1 MLEGS
6 LGKADG
12 PASVFIDTIW
22 FGVGSNGFTYYG
34 TSQTTG
40 GETPAIGDPH
50 GTSTFSGWS
59 NPSPTHPYVPPPR
72 DYGTA
77 VGAPPP
83 PELDPRYSA
92 ALQPADLRQAPAA
105 AVLLR
110 PAMNRIR
117 FLAVLA
123 AAALPIVA
131 SLPAVAQTADQS
143 WRPQGHRPAAAA
155 ARRAVDDRAQRQG
168 RQAAGGKLVLEGVSP
183 NAIIFADRPVRSA
196 GHALTAH
203 LLEEWSGNDSFAKT
217 PPNATVSVLMKA
229 KAAVVDAVVVLKSP
243 KLEGDK
249 LTFDVDVL
257 EGDLAGGDGAASV
270 FMDIINLPIAR
281 RTSHRGAWYHGTN

>member
-1 MLEGS
+1 
-6 LGKADG
+6 
-12 PASVFIDTIW
+12 
-22 FGVGSNGFTYYG
+22 
-34 TSQTTG
+34 
-40 GETPAIGDPH
+40 
-50 GTSTFSGWS
+50 
-59 NPSPTHPYVPPPR
+59 
-72 DYGTA
+72 
-77 VGAPPP
+77 
-83 PELDPRYSA
+83 
-92 ALQPADLRQAPAA
+92 
-105 AVLLR
+105 
-110 PAMNRIR
+110 MNRIR

-123 AAALPIVA
+123 AAALPLIA
-131 SLPAVAQTADQS
+131 SLPAVAQTATPGAPKVIGQ
-143 WRPQGHRPAAAA
+143 PQQPRVVPSMIVLNAKGAKL
-155 ARRAVDDRAQRQG
+155 G
-168 RQAAGGKLVLEGVSP
+168 GGKLVLEGVSP

-229 KAAVVDAVVVLKSP
+229 KAAVVDAVVVLKAP

-257 EGDLAGGDGAASV
+257 EGDLAGGDGAVSV